1 MFSMKPEIIST
12 DPSTLNI
19 FSYSFS
25 YLLHIIGGINVFF
38 ENVCYFRV
46 FKFYRL
52 TTNNTI
58 KNVLAIE
65 KVLVLF
71 RHLPH
76 IF

>member
-19 FSYSFS
+19 FSCSFS
-25 YLLHIIGGINVFF
+25 YLLQIVGGINVFF

-58 KNVLAIE
+58 DFLFTLIFLAM
-65 KVLVLF
+65 KTF
-71 RHLPH
+71 
-76 IF
+76 

>member
-19 FSYSFS
+19 FSYTFS
-25 YLLHIIGGINVFF
+25 YLLQIIGRINVFF
-38 ENVCYFRV
+38 ENVCYLRV

-58 KNVLAIE
+58 DFLFTLIFLAM
-65 KVLVLF
+65 KTF
-71 RHLPH
+71 
-76 IF
+76 